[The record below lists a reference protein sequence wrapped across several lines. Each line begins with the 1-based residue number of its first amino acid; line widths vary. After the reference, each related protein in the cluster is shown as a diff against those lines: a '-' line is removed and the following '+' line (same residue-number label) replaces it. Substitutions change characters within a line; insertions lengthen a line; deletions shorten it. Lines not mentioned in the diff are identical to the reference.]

1 MAEDFGE
8 TDDLA
13 VIDRRLEVAGLS
25 LVDVGCGDGDFAR
38 ALAERGAAVLA
49 IEPDPIQA
57 EKNRGAAPTAGVT
70 FAEAPAQRI
79 PLEDAS
85 ADGVLFK
92 YSLHHVPAAEM
103 DAALEDAM
111 RVLKPGSGFLYVM
124 EPVMAGSYAE
134 VMRPFHDETG
144 VRRLALGALERC
156 AAPRFAEAREYRYF
170 ERYHY
175 GDFDAFLADWLD
187 LTYDDHRREKIDTP
201 EVRALFEAE
210 RSGDGYILEQPIRA
224 NDFRRLKESG

>member
-13 VIDRRLEVAGLS
+13 VIDRRLEVGGLS

-124 EPVMAGSYAE
+124 EPVMAGS
-134 VMRPFHDETG
+134 
-144 VRRLALGALERC
+144 
-156 AAPRFAEAREYRYF
+156 
-170 ERYHY
+170 
-175 GDFDAFLADWLD
+175 
-187 LTYDDHRREKIDTP
+187 
-201 EVRALFEAE
+201 
-210 RSGDGYILEQPIRA
+210 
-224 NDFRRLKESG
+224 

>member
-8 TDDLA
+8 SDDLA
-13 VIDRRLEVAGLS
+13 VIDRVLAVTALR
-25 LVDVGCGDGDFAR
+25 LVDAGCGTGDFAR
-38 ALAERGAAVLA
+38 ALAERGAEVLG

-57 EKNRGAAPTAGVT
+57 EKNRAAAPTPGVT

-92 YSLHHVPAAEM
+92 FSLHHVPPADM
-103 DAALEDAM
+103 DAALDEAM

-124 EPVMAGSYAE
+124 EPVMAGSYSEA
-134 VMRPFHDETG
+134 MRPFHDETE
-144 VRRLALGALERC
+144 VCRLAREALERC
-156 AAPRFAEAREYRYF
+156 AAPGFAEAREYQYF

-175 GDFDAFLADWLD
+175 RDFDEFLAEWLD
-187 LTYDDHRREKIDTP
+187 LTYEDHRREKIDTP
-201 EVRALFEAE
+201 KVRALFEAE
-210 RSGDGYILEQPIRA
+210 HSGDGYVLEQPIRV
-224 NDFRRLKESG
+224 NDYRRLKRSG